1 VDWAA
6 NAYCDGSKWM
16 EVRLIQHLTKGFDPG
31 SVICLNPL
39 GNCIVDLVF
48 QIGGLKDLQALCVH
62 KDNPDGT
69 ELLGFGL
76 SRDPAMVRGE
86 SGSPVTENFLF
97 SSVGM
102 SFEDLNNKGV
112 VVFTVKW
119 PKRD

>member
-1 VDWAA
+1 
-6 NAYCDGSKWM
+6 M
-16 EVRLIQHLTKGFDPG
+16 EVRLIRQLPKGFGPG
-31 SVICLNPL
+31 CVICLNPL

-48 QIGGLKDLQALCVH
+48 QIAGLADLQALCVH
-62 KDNPDGT
+62 DDDESGT

-76 SRDPAMVRGE
+76 PRDPAVLGGQP
-86 SGSPVTENFLF
+86 GSPASENFLF
-97 SSVGM
+97 SSVGL